1 MVAAFALSLESPQSI
16 MNYHVTSWRYKLP
29 ATYWDQQPQRIMA
42 VTAAQVQDAAKA
54 YLDPSK
60 LQIVAVGDA
69 AKIAEALAK
78 LGTVVKYDT

>member
-1 MVAAFALSLESPQSI
+1 VSAG
-16 MNYHVTSWRYKLP
+16 V
-29 ATYWDQQPQRIMA
+29 
-42 VTAAQVQDAAKA
+42 VQDAAKA

-78 LGTVVKYDT
+78 LGTVVKYDTEGKVIK